1 VRHCGSG
8 VGVAKTIKNTKR
20 QVVRVRVMK
29 SKVWGGCANGFG
41 GEAIKE
47 VSGVMKSF
55 DPKRGGKL
63 A

>member
-1 VRHCGSG
+1 VRHSGCG
-8 VGVAKTIKNTKR
+8 VGVAKTTKNMKR

-29 SKVWGGCANGFG
+29 SEVWGGRANGFG

-55 DPKRGGKL
+55 NPKMRW
-63 A
+63 